1 MSLTRPHA
9 TPSLRLAALL
19 LALLLAAPAV
29 AQGKPRAPGTAPP
42 AVPDGRCTAEQ
53 LGVIRA
59 AFAEAR
65 TRQREAIAFARR
77 NPEHEH
83 VTRWFGTTPRPVLV
97 QNLKTI
103 AAALA
108 REDVFTFQCL
118 HPQSCARGPFAYTR
132 VAGHLMGFC
141 QGFFAAPE
149 AGRDSRFG
157 IVIHE
162 VSHAAL
168 GTVDAGYGPDA
179 GMKLAREEPERA
191 ANNADNYEYFVE
203 FLPRR

>member
-1 MSLTRPHA
+1 MPR
-9 TPSLRLAALL
+9 LRLAALL
-19 LALLLAAPAV
+19 LAALLLAPPTF
-29 AQGKPRAPGTAPP
+29 AQGKPRAPAAPP
-42 AVPDGRCTAEQ
+42 ANPDGRCTAEQ
-53 LGVIRA
+53 MGVIRA

-65 TRQREAIAFARR
+65 TRQRDAIAFVLRQP
-77 NPEHEH
+77 NHEH

-103 AAALA
+103 AAGLA
-108 REDVFTFQCL
+108 REDVYTYQCL

-132 VAGHLMGFC
+132 TAGLVLGFC
-141 QGFFAAPE
+141 QGFFNAADS
-149 AGRDSRFG
+149 GRDSRFG

-168 GTVDAGYGPDA
+168 GTIDAGYGPDA
-179 GMKLAREEPERA
+179 GMKLGREEPERA
-191 ANNADNYEYFVE
+191 VQNADNYEYFVE